1 MSPTQADHLCL
12 PQPGA
17 PAGWRVGTAG
27 CFDLSLTQGTTVL
40 WPGSQD
46 DCDDSRMWGSAF
58 SKTPSQPEQV
68 HIPVSG
74 ENNKQKK
81 QEVGKMVTL
90 QPQGWDTGILWLV
103 RMGGGG
109 VDELSTWGGNPQPPG
124 KNVSQYSTP
133 SCARTCLP
141 RLPTPPY
148 SSELHLISTPVTFPA
163 GWGGGGGEE
172 GSHPA
177 FSRLHCHGCRSAI
190 CGRGGWMGGGMD

>member
-1 MSPTQADHLCL
+1 M
-12 PQPGA
+12 
-17 PAGWRVGTAG
+17 GTAG

-103 RMGGGG
+103 RMGGG
-109 VDELSTWGGNPQPPG
+109 EGGRAQNLVREHSAPRKECVPVQR
-124 KNVSQYSTP
+124 SQLCTH
-133 SCARTCLP
+133 LP
-141 RLPTPPY
+141 AEAANTTLR
-148 SSELHLISTPVTFPA
+148 F
-163 GWGGGGGEE
+163 
-172 GSHPA
+172 
-177 FSRLHCHGCRSAI
+177 
-190 CGRGGWMGGGMD
+190 

>member
-1 MSPTQADHLCL
+1 M
-12 PQPGA
+12 
-17 PAGWRVGTAG
+17 GTAG

-58 SKTPSQPEQV
+58 SKIPSQPEQV

-148 SSELHLISTPVTFPA
+148 SSELRLISTPVTFPA
-163 GWGGGGGEE
+163 GGGWGGGEKKAPTLP
-172 GSHPA
+172 SPA
-177 FSRLHCHGCRSAI
+177 FTAMAVAQPSVGGVDGWMVAWIKGTAWPSVHRPRLHKE
-190 CGRGGWMGGGMD
+190 M